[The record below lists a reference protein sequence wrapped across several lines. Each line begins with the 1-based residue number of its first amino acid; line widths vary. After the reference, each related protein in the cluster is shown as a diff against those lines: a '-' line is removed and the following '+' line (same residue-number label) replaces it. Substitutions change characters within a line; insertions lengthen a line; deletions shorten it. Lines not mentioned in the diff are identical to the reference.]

1 MFQINID
8 FLKKMQFYAV
18 SQFRQNPDYVNLCE
32 AIGND
37 FNDLKKVSQF
47 ILNCVDIDSATG
59 VWLDYIGWLVGTTRE
74 IFSIADYF
82 SINSADLNIEKYIW
96 FPSQT
101 LGQLENL
108 NDELF
113 RKRIYAKIGYNIS
126 TGTREEN
133 IYILK
138 NMTNANHA
146 KIKRVAPMTLDV
158 TLIGNAI
165 LQTQTLLDDI
175 NTVLGMGVGIRNLQ
189 IVGE

>member
-126 TGTREEN
+126 TGTRGEN